1 MMQHP
6 ISPLHLQHLH
16 RLQAMVSLLLSSR
29 PEDSVALE
37 EEALRLG
44 FGSRGLVVVL
54 VVVGKAEAL
63 KKKKLAAFGG
73 GRAGNRGLKLYY
85 TISLKAVAGKRAPLS
100 ER

>member
-1 MMQHP
+1 
-6 ISPLHLQHLH
+6 
-16 RLQAMVSLLLSSR
+16 MVSLLLSSR

-54 VVVGKAEAL
+54 VVGKAEAL

-73 GRAGNRGLKLYY
+73 GRAGDRGLKLYY

>member
-1 MMQHP
+1 ME
-6 ISPLHLQHLH
+6 
-16 RLQAMVSLLLSSR
+16 RGDGVK
-29 PEDSVALE
+29 
-37 EEALRLG
+37 
-44 FGSRGLVVVL
+44 RGLTQLGAEVVL

-73 GRAGNRGLKLYY
+73 GRAGDRGLKLYY